1 MKKIILFVIPLA
13 LLLNA
18 CGTTGG
24 KVTNLNVTDFAQ
36 KISDKSVVVLDVRTP
51 GEFQSEHLENA
62 INVDYEGSNFEG
74 EVQKLDK
81 SKTYAVYCRSGRR
94 SGLATEIMAKDGFKS
109 IFNLDGGIE
118 NWQAAGNKVV
128 SK

>member
-13 LLLNA
+13 LLLTA

-24 KVTNLNVTDFAQ
+24 KVTNLNVTDFAK

-118 NWQAAGNKVV
+118 DWQAAGNKVV

>member
-13 LLLNA
+13 LLLTA

-94 SGLATEIMAKDGFKS
+94 SGLATEIMAKVGFKS

-118 NWQAAGNKVV
+118 NWQASGNKVV
-128 SK
+128 NK

>member
-13 LLLNA
+13 LLLTA

-109 IFNLDGGIE
+109 IFNLDGGID

>member
-13 LLLNA
+13 LLLTA

>member
-13 LLLNA
+13 LLLTA

-24 KVTNLNVTDFAQ
+24 KVTNLNVTDFAK

>member
-1 MKKIILFVIPLA
+1 MKKILLLAIPLMF
-13 LLLNA
+13 LLTA
-18 CGTTGG
+18 CGATGG
-24 KVTNLNVTDFAQ
+24 KVTNLSVSDFAQ
-36 KISDKSVVVLDVRTP
+36 KVSDKSVVVLDVRTP
-51 GEFQSEHLENA
+51 GEFQSGHLSNA

-94 SGLATEIMAKDGFKS
+94 SGLATEIMAKVGFKS

-118 NWQAAGNKVV
+118 NWQAAGNQVV
-128 SK
+128 TN

>member
-13 LLLNA
+13 LLLTA

-118 NWQAAGNKVV
+118 NWQASGNKVV
-128 SK
+128 NK

>member
-13 LLLNA
+13 LLLTA

-24 KVTNLNVTDFAQ
+24 KVTNLNVTDFAK

-74 EVQKLDK
+74 EI
-81 SKTYAVYCRSGRR
+81 GR
-94 SGLATEIMAKDGFKS
+94 AH
-109 IFNLDGGIE
+109 
-118 NWQAAGNKVV
+118 V
-128 SK
+128 

>member
-13 LLLNA
+13 LLLTA

-24 KVTNLNVTDFAQ
+24 KVTNLNVTDFAK

-109 IFNLDGGIE
+109 MFNLDGGIE
-118 NWQAAGNKVV
+118 NWQASGNKVV

>member
-13 LLLNA
+13 LLLTA

-118 NWQAAGNKVV
+118 NWQASGNKVV

>member
-1 MKKIILFVIPLA
+1 M
-13 LLLNA
+13 
-18 CGTTGG
+18 
-24 KVTNLNVTDFAQ
+24 TNLSVSDFAQ
-36 KISDKSVVVLDVRTP
+36 KVSDRSVVVLDVRTP
-51 GEFQSEHLENA
+51 GEFQSGHLLNA

-81 SKTYAVYCRSGRR
+81 AKTYAVYCRSGRR

-118 NWQAAGNKVV
+118 NWQAAGNQVV
-128 SK
+128 TN

>member
-13 LLLNA
+13 LLLTA

-24 KVTNLNVTDFAQ
+24 KVTNLNVTDFAK

-118 NWQAAGNKVV
+118 NWQASGNKVV